1 MKNPP
6 DMEAPDTTGP
16 VIGHIPRQRMIV
28 LFLVMLVTAAGN
40 TAMQSVMPAIG
51 TRLQVNDVWV
61 NLAYSWSALLWV
73 AFSPFWARRSDRRG
87 RKAMMAVGMAGFISS
102 FALCAGLLWI
112 GLGGLLSPVLTLG
125 LFALARGTYG
135 AFGCAAP
142 PAVMAY
148 VASRT
153 PPAERTQ
160 AVSLVS
166 SSFSLGTVIGP
177 AVAPLLILPGLGLTG
192 PFVIFTFFGIATL
205 VALRLGLPQDN
216 PAFAARGRVMAAPFG
231 TGGNDPLAPDEPEE
245 EGQTI
250 PRLSWHDRRLRPW
263 VVAGLLGS
271 HAQAA
276 LVGIV
281 GFLVL
286 DRLGLRADP
295 GAGSGSI
302 GLVLMCGALATL
314 LAQWGIIPMFKLG
327 PRLATLSGIWLSIA
341 GVIVFALAQDL
352 HAIAL
357 GYAIASAGF
366 GIYRPGFFSG
376 GSLAVTRHE
385 QGQVAGIIAS
395 VSGAAYIVAPA
406 LGVWLYNHSEP
417 AAFGAIV
424 ATCALVLVLGY
435 RALAPDAELH
445 RDGAGS

>member
-1 MKNPP
+1 M
-6 DMEAPDTTGP
+6 TGT

-28 LFLVMLVTAAGN
+28 LFLIMLVTAAGN

-51 TRLQVNDVWV
+51 TQLRVNDVWV

-73 AFSPFWARRSDRRG
+73 GFSPFWARRSDRRG
-87 RKAMMAVGMAGFISS
+87 RKAMMAVGMSGFITS
-102 FALCAGLLWI
+102 FTLCGTLLWL
-112 GLGGLLSPVLTLG
+112 GLGGLLSPLLTLA

-192 PFVIFTFFGIATL
+192 PFVIFTLVGIATL

-231 TGGNDPLAPDEPEE
+231 TDGGDNLGAEEPEA
-245 EGQTI
+245 EGHEI
-250 PRLSWHDRRLRPW
+250 PRLSWRDPRLRPW
-263 VVAGLLGS
+263 IVTGLLGS

-276 LVGIV
+276 LVGIA

-295 GAGSGSI
+295 GAGAGPI
-302 GLVLMCGALATL
+302 GLVLMSGALATL
-314 LAQWGIIPMFKLG
+314 LSQWGIIPMFKLG
-327 PRLATLSGIWLSIA
+327 PRSATLSGISLAIS
-341 GVIVFALAQDL
+341 GVLVFAVARDL
-352 HAIAL
+352 HGIAL

-376 GSLAVTRHE
+376 GSLAVGRHE

-395 VSGAAYIVAPA
+395 VSGAAYIFAPA
-406 LGVWLYNHSEP
+406 LGVWLYNRSEP
-417 AAFGAIV
+417 LAFGAII
-424 ATCALVLVLGY
+424 AICLLVVVLGH
-435 RALAPDAELH
+435 RALAPDVEMH